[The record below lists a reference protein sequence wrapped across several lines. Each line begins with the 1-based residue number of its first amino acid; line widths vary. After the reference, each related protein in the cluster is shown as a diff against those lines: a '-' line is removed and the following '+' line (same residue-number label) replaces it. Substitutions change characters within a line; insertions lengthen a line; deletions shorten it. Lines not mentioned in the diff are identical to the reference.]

1 MAKKRWY
8 SMRASVQA
16 GERVAELRIYEEIGF
31 WGMTAK
37 QFMDELDAV
46 VVGAARLVV
55 SINSPGGDVFDAFA
69 IYNAL
74 RRLQIPVST
83 RVDGVAA
90 SAASLIFMAGEERP
104 MPDNAMLMIHNMW
117 TIVLGSSEELR
128 KQADM
133 MDKATEGVLAAYA
146 RSGQD
151 EAEIQRMMDET
162 TWMTAL
168 EAQALGF
175 CTMIE
180 EPVKLAAS
188 GQITA
193 VLARHKGVP
202 AAFLAELEEAEEP
215 EVSAEPPAAGPGPA
229 PKPPDPAPAGDP
241 PTDPPE
247 PPAEQ
252 PNAAAIASHVY
263 AACREH
269 KIAHLAE
276 GIIVSGALAS
286 QEQADERI
294 TQAREI
300 AGLCLAAKLPEMA
313 VDFITTGLGV
323 EAVRARLFDSVV
335 RQSAD
340 NISNVQRPPESGAGE
355 VSQSTMSTSSIY
367 AARASARRRR

>member
-8 SMRASVQA
+8 SMRASMQ
-16 GERVAELRIYEEIGF
+16 GSERVAELRIYEEIGF

-37 QFMDELDAV
+37 DFMAELDATIE
-46 VVGAARLVV
+46 GATRLVV
-55 SINSPGGDVFDAFA
+55 SINSPGGDVFDAFT

-117 TIVLGSSEELR
+117 TIALGDSQELR

-180 EPVKLAAS
+180 EPVRLAAS

-193 VLARHKGVP
+193 VLAKHKGVP
-202 AAFLAELEEAEEP
+202 AAFLAALEEAEEP
-215 EVSAEPPAAGPGPA
+215 ELPADPPAVDSALA
-229 PKPPDPAPAGDP
+229 PPDSAPAGGAP
-241 PTDPPE
+241 ADPPE
-247 PPAEQ
+247 FPVEQ

-269 KIAHLAE
+269 KIPHLAE

-286 QEQADERI
+286 QEQANERI
-294 TQAREI
+294 AQAREI

-313 VDFITTGLGV
+313 VDFIATGLGV

-335 RQSAD
+335 KQSAD

-355 VSQSTMSTSSIY
+355 ASQSTMSTSSIY

>member
-8 SMRASVQA
+8 SMRASMQG

-31 WGMTAK
+31 WGVTAK
-37 QFMDELDAV
+37 DFMAELDATIE
-46 VVGAARLVV
+46 GATRLVV
-55 SINSPGGDVFDAFA
+55 SINSPGGDVFDAFT

-90 SAASLIFMAGEERP
+90 SAASLIFMAGEERQ

-117 TIVLGSSEELR
+117 TIALGDSQELR

-146 RSGQD
+146 RSGQE

-175 CTMIE
+175 CTVIE

-202 AAFLAELEEAEEP
+202 AAFLASLEEAEEP
-215 EVSAEPPAAGPGPA
+215 EMPA
-229 PKPPDPAPAGDP
+229 DP
-241 PTDPPE
+241 PTVPPDSTPASPDHAPPEGAPADPPE
-247 PPAEQ
+247 PSVEQ

-263 AACREH
+263 ASCRQH

-276 GIIVSGALAS
+276 GIIVSGALTS
-286 QEQADERI
+286 REQADERI
-294 TQAREI
+294 AQAREI
-300 AGLCLAAKLPEMA
+300 AGLCLAAKLPDMA
-313 VDFITTGLGV
+313 ADFVSTGLGV
-323 EAVRARLFDSVV
+323 EAVRARLFD
-335 RQSAD
+335 QMTQASAD
-340 NISNVQRPPESGAGE
+340 RISNTQRPESSVPQRSGPNLTA
-355 VSQSTMSTSSIY
+355 IY
-367 AARASARRRR
+367 AARKAPSAKKP